1 MNATALLMT
10 AGAVSV
16 LPQESS
22 IRRLRALTTAPASA
36 RARLRPEVPALV
48 SVLVSAALLAWWAG
62 GMSAVIAAVVVSATL
77 YKRHRARRIET
88 MRETELNAV
97 LSGLE
102 VLTAELEV
110 GAHPA
115 SACASAAED
124 CDGRVGEAFRAAAAR
139 ARLGGSAAGGF
150 EHPESS
156 VDLELTRIANVWTI
170 AESRGLALAELLGAV
185 RTDLLGRR
193 RFRKRTEAGLAGA
206 RATAA
211 VLAGLPLLG
220 IGLGQLMGASPLHVL
235 LGGGLGGGMLVV
247 GSMLLC
253 AGLLW
258 TDRIVAGVTR

>member
-16 LPQESS
+16 LPEEVS
-22 IRRLRALTTAPASA
+22 IRRLRALTTASEST
-36 RARLRPEVPALV
+36 RVRMRPEIPALV
-48 SVLVSAALLAWWAG
+48 TVLASMALLAWWAG
-62 GMSAVIAAVVVSATL
+62 GMPAVVAAVIVGATL
-77 YKRHRARRIET
+77 YKRHRDRRTET
-88 MRETELNAV
+88 MRETELDAV

-115 SACASAAED
+115 SACASAAEE
-124 CDGRVGEAFRAAAAR
+124 CDGRVAEAFRAAAAR

-150 EHPESS
+150 EQPESP
-156 VDLELTRIANVWTI
+156 VNVELSRIANVWTI
-170 AESRGLALAELLGAV
+170 AEFRGLALAELLGAV
-185 RTDLLGRR
+185 RTDLLGRK

-220 IGLGQLMGASPLHVL
+220 VGLGQLMGASPLHIL
-235 LGGGLGGGMLVV
+235 LGGGLGGGMLIA
-247 GSMLLC
+247 GSMFLC

-258 TDRIVAGVTR
+258 TDRIVAAVTR